1 MRLRESKQHTQV
13 QMLVSIAS
21 ESGSIKFPIL
31 ALIHY
36 TTAPQSLCY
45 FFLEFSYLKQQKIM
59 LYHGD
64 IFLLAKIKEDC

>member
-45 FFLEFSYLKQQKIM
+45 FLEFSYLKQQKII
-59 LYHGD
+59 LIHGD
-64 IFLLAKIKEDC
+64 IFLLAKIKEDS